1 MGALGAQGKG
11 ESGVRAGAAAPTL
24 PCACL
29 RTRED
34 RIDEES
40 KEWRGLSA
48 KERDW
53 LRREKEKEGLC
64 AKDCVNFVFSAK
76 NCFFIQKL

>member
-1 MGALGAQGKG
+1 LGALGAQGKG

-48 KERDW
+48 KGRAW
-53 LRREKEKEGLC
+53 LRREKRKGGVVCKRLC
-64 AKDCVNFVFSAK
+64 
-76 NCFFIQKL
+76 